1 MGENLNFD
9 SVIVISQSFWYHEMR
24 SNRYHYTTRFS
35 KIAPVFFIQNFD
47 QKATKVFDQF
57 DQNITIVNPLSFSDM
72 ELFDVLLSELRKQ
85 GLKKPLFWIY
95 TPKFISALKS
105 LTIEYL
111 MIYHATEAY
120 FGSDLLNENLA
131 KYYKEYLENTRIVIN
146 MSDYVIAV
154 SHGVGRG
161 ISEDPNVLTEVK
173 VVTNGCDFK
182 FWSSSVNN
190 GDRKD
195 IVLYQGGIH
204 RKLDFELIRFVVK
217 DNDHLEFW
225 FCGEETIEFKEDKAI
240 WNDILQQNN
249 FKYLGKLSVEEV
261 LDISTKAKVGI
272 IPFKLEDWLV
282 EKSFPL
288 KAFEYLSAGLEVVS
302 TPIRALSQYES
313 EFSFTDD
320 PTVFSEKIRQS
331 IKLSSPISEDR
342 LQLCQLQDYDQKF
355 KQSIKIISTIN
366 SRGRAAA
373 YKFKKNV
380 LVLYDKH
387 SCHVSTIAEHIN
399 AFGNY
404 SKNNVTYYNSTN
416 GERINERFLASFE
429 VLILHYSIR
438 LSSPGHLSDPIYE
451 ELKKFVGLKILFI
464 QDEYDNLKSTYKY
477 MSDIHFD
484 IVFTCVPN
492 EYLEYVY
499 PRERF
504 SNVLFEQNLTG
515 YISYQNVFKNTVPFQ
530 DRTVDVFYR
539 GRELPYIYGSLGR
552 EKFEIGSTF
561 KSKCEELDTLLNL
574 DLEATNDKRIY
585 GDGWYRAIA
594 NSKTMLGTESG
605 SNVFD
610 FDGDLNGII
619 EAEVANGRSY
629 NEIYRHHLAE
639 RESKVRM
646 NQISPKVFE
655 CISLKT
661 VLILFEGEY
670 SGVLEADE
678 HYIELKKDFSNIQSV
693 LDTISNNEKLE
704 QIANNALSH
713 ISSNFSLTYESL
725 IARLDQ
731 LIDENTPLIKNSKFY
746 VPQLL
751 ITSIWNKSGIPIK
764 RVNFI
769 KSGFEMPSNT
779 IPKAD
784 LLNWQKRST
793 TYLNLVLYPLET
805 LKFKF
810 LAGSPLALIK
820 ILKKINLY
828 KSKLTKSFK
837 KLKIYRFFTHLFSFC
852 RRVVNKFIGKK

>member
-1 MGENLNFD
+1 
-9 SVIVISQSFWYHEMR
+9 
-24 SNRYHYTTRFS
+24 
-35 KIAPVFFIQNFD
+35 
-47 QKATKVFDQF
+47 
-57 DQNITIVNPLSFSDM
+57 
-72 ELFDVLLSELRKQ
+72 
-85 GLKKPLFWIY
+85 
-95 TPKFISALKS
+95 
-105 LTIEYL
+105 
-111 MIYHATEAY
+111 
-120 FGSDLLNENLA
+120 
-131 KYYKEYLENTRIVIN
+131 
-146 MSDYVIAV
+146 
-154 SHGVGRG
+154 
-161 ISEDPNVLTEVK
+161 
-173 VVTNGCDFK
+173 
-182 FWSSSVNN
+182 
-190 GDRKD
+190 
-195 IVLYQGGIH
+195 
-204 RKLDFELIRFVVK
+204 
-217 DNDHLEFW
+217 
-225 FCGEETIEFKEDKAI
+225 
-240 WNDILQQNN
+240 
-249 FKYLGKLSVEEV
+249 
-261 LDISTKAKVGI
+261 
-272 IPFKLEDWLV
+272 
-282 EKSFPL
+282 
-288 KAFEYLSAGLEVVS
+288 
-302 TPIRALSQYES
+302 
-313 EFSFTDD
+313 
-320 PTVFSEKIRQS
+320 
-331 IKLSSPISEDR
+331 
-342 LQLCQLQDYDQKF
+342 
-355 KQSIKIISTIN
+355 
-366 SRGRAAA
+366 
-373 YKFKKNV
+373 
-380 LVLYDKH
+380 
-387 SCHVSTIAEHIN
+387 
-399 AFGNY
+399 
-404 SKNNVTYYNSTN
+404 
-416 GERINERFLASFE
+416 
-429 VLILHYSIR
+429 
-438 LSSPGHLSDPIYE
+438 
-451 ELKKFVGLKILFI
+451 
-464 QDEYDNLKSTYKY
+464 
-477 MSDIHFD
+477 
-484 IVFTCVPN
+484 
-492 EYLEYVY
+492 
-499 PRERF
+499 
-504 SNVLFEQNLTG
+504 
-515 YISYQNVFKNTVPFQ
+515 
-530 DRTVDVFYR
+530 
-539 GRELPYIYGSLGR
+539 
-552 EKFEIGSTF
+552 
-561 KSKCEELDTLLNL
+561 LDTLLNL